1 MHGSE
6 ELGLVAY
13 ANLVKGI
20 WSDVNLYSQNGT
32 LFGNRLF
39 YAGSSPEKIKI
50 QLSDFLN
57 NGESIYAMELRPGFK
72 NSLKQD
78 WSIRKKAGYEIIS
91 HENQTT
97 QQTEIDLNLIEQFM
111 NRWNDGMYG
120 ERWKKFRK

>member
-20 WSDVNLYSQNGT
+20 RSDVSLYSQNGT
-32 LFGNRLF
+32 LFGNRLYF
-39 YAGSSPEKIKI
+39 AGSSPEKVKI

-57 NGESIYAMELRPGFK
+57 NGEYIYAMELRPGFK
-72 NSLKQD
+72 NSLNQD

-91 HENQTT
+91 HKNQTT
-97 QQTEIDLNLIEQFM
+97 EQTEIDLNLI
-111 NRWNDGMYG
+111 
-120 ERWKKFRK
+120 